1 MQLVCLVLCLS
12 LCAAAA
18 STKSTTTTAP
28 GERVLELLSQ
38 VKSNTKDHSELSEAH
53 ETIRASICQSKTTNL
68 AEHVNLL
75 TTRLGEAGGNATE
88 STQNSTDT
96 SPLGMQLVAED
107 AMHDSI
113 NAKHRQ
119 NDIHIYAN
127 QIGQLNEVRGVI
139 SDGFKHNLEGFNKA
153 LHIRT
158 LSHELF
164 MSHSNQ
170 YNSYTTT
177 LDNMLAMMQH
187 HAGIEE
193 AKNAVRESELNEVAD
208 DTNALSDEATS
219 RVAQKE
225 QLHERKELYD
235 AQSERLYEVVSAV
248 TKSLRE
254 QLALEM
260 ALDKEADGAW
270 NDAAMER
277 DELGQET
284 DGMLEKL
291 DAKTSVLKEEIRA
304 LGGLSTPNATN
315 LITKVDPDLI
325 EKLSKDLDFA
335 RNELNLWDA
344 SCHKQSDTFLK
355 AQEQRASVLDR
366 VGKLE
371 SWIQD
376 SLMAAKSVLGG
387 PGSSQSGSEQEGS
400 RAAAGSKEKDLAAA
414 PLSEQQQSIARQAYA
429 ALAEREDASTLPLDG
444 VMTSVSAGTFKQTD
458 EQDGSIRMSFDV
470 ETDKQEIIRMTV
482 VRPSKDA
489 PTIEFANAEIVSS
502 PGASTSTTILPK
514 VLDVKHLE
522 VELEKKDPDNAVNE
536 EEGAATAGTGT
547 GGEDSDGG
555 VTGGATGGE
564 GGVTGV
570 EGSANETEE
579 AFTNE
584 DVAKDAARNFEPVK
598 L

>member
-1 MQLVCLVLCLS
+1 M
-12 LCAAAA
+12 
-18 STKSTTTTAP
+18 
-28 GERVLELLSQ
+28 LELLSQ

-304 LGGLSTPNATN
+304 LGGLSTPNATK

-344 SCHKQSDTFLK
+344 SCHKQSDTFLN

-387 PGSSQSGSEQEGS
+387 PGSSQSGGKQEGS
-400 RAAAGSKEKDLAAA
+400 HAATDLAAA
-414 PLSEQQQSIARQAYA
+414 PLSEEQQNIARQAYA
-429 ALAEREDASTLPLDG
+429 ALAEQEDASTLPLDG
-444 VMTSVSAGTFKQTD
+444 AMTSVSAGTFKQTD

-470 ETDKQEIIRMTV
+470 GTDKQEIIRMTV

-489 PTIEFANAEIVSS
+489 PTIEFVNAEIVSS
-502 PGASTSTTILPK
+502 PGASTSATTLPK
-514 VLDVKHLE
+514 VLDVKDLE
-522 VELEKKDPDNAVNE
+522 VALEKKDPDDAAVDE
-536 EEGAATAGTGT
+536 EEGAATAGAGTGAGA
-547 GGEDSDGG
+547 GGEDSEGGVTGG

-564 GGVTGV
+564 GGGTGV
-570 EGSANETEE
+570 EGSASETGE
-579 AFTNE
+579 AFANE
-584 DVAKDAARNFEPVK
+584 DVAEDAARNFEPVNR
-598 L
+598 